1 MLNAEKIEQMVRE
14 VATAN
19 LPPQTVLSVFSEAT
33 TDSEGEEAI
42 RITIVIAPEG
52 AASITGNAAL
62 DTLVQIQR
70 RFSQEGEE
78 RFPIIEYATEDELQN
93 SGDPEP

>member
-33 TDSEGEEAI
+33 TDSEGEKRYE
-42 RITIVIAPEG
+42 
-52 AASITGNAAL
+52 SL
-62 DTLVQIQR
+62 
-70 RFSQEGEE
+70 
-78 RFPIIEYATEDELQN
+78 
-93 SGDPEP
+93 

>member
-1 MLNAEKIEQMVRE
+1 M
-14 VATAN
+14 
-19 LPPQTVLSVFSEAT
+19 
-33 TDSEGEEAI
+33 
-42 RITIVIAPEG
+42 IAPEG